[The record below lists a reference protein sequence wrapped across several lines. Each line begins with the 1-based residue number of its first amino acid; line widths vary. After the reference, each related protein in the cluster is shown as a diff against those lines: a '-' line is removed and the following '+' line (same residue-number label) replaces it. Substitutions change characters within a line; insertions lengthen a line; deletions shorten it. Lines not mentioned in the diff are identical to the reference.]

1 LIARGRETARLFSPF
16 AMSPSIYILRNS
28 TDKIPTDCEV
38 GDCVI
43 LPNGDVLVK
52 TQTIWNL
59 LPGSLISIDEL
70 KEFVGYVSSGWPDD
84 PDVAR
89 ADMDKKIPPVFLE
102 RMVETVKK
110 LTV

>member
-1 LIARGRETARLFSPF
+1 
-16 AMSPSIYILRNS
+16 MSPSIYILRNN
-28 TDKIPTDCEV
+28 TDKIPTDCET

-52 TQTIWNL
+52 TPMIWNL

-102 RMVETVKK
+102 RMVEMVKK

>member
-1 LIARGRETARLFSPF
+1 
-16 AMSPSIYILRNS
+16 MSPSIYILRNN
-28 TDKIPTDCEV
+28 TDKISTDCEV

-52 TQTIWNL
+52 TPTIWDL
-59 LPGSLISIDEL
+59 LPGSLISINEL
-70 KEFVGYVSSGWPDD
+70 KEFVSYVANGWPND
-84 PDVAR
+84 PEIAR
-89 ADMDKKIPPVFLE
+89 ADMDKKIPPEFLE